1 MEILQAPEG
10 DVAAEHVATLANRVW
25 CVLLLVLPGLGL
37 LFAAT
42 QLAPADA
49 DARPP
54 LIFFGVVLATL
65 GALGFVQQSKSRV
78 VLRADGVE
86 RWGLRGK
93 IWALRWNEMNE
104 LYYGVVKVRVGGLLG
119 LLLPALSTNVHIKLT
134 DPNGKKRRVPHN
146 LKGMDVLAERITEQQ
161 TTARFAEAHTRLD
174 HGEEVRFGKM
184 MALDKEKLSARK
196 LFGGMK
202 SCPLP
207 EIEKFTVQNGTLRI
221 RQRGK
226 MMNFASVMTMQIPNV
241 FLLLRLLDS
250 LLGKK
255 PPATGDNRDFAGDV
269 HVVA

>member
-10 DVAAEHVATLANRVW
+10 DVIAEHSATLANRIW
-25 CVLLLVLPGLGL
+25 SVLLLILPGLGL

-42 QLAPADA
+42 QLAPGDA

-54 LIFFGVVLATL
+54 LLVIGAVLL
-65 GALGFVQQSKSRV
+65 ALGGLAVVQQNKSRF

-93 IWALRWNEMNE
+93 IWALRWSEMSE
-104 LYYGVVKVRVGGLLG
+104 LHYGVVKVRVGGLLG

-161 TTARFAEAHTRLD
+161 TTAHFAAARARLD
-174 HGEEVRFGKM
+174 LGEEVRFGKV
-184 MALDKEKLSARK
+184 MALDKEKLSVRK

-202 SCPLP
+202 SCPLL
-207 EIEKFTVQNGTLRI
+207 EIEKFTVQNGALRV

-226 MMNFASVMTMQIPNV
+226 MMNFANIMTLQIPNV

-250 LLGKK
+250 LLGVK
-255 PPATGDNRDFAGDV
+255 PPATGDNRDFAGEA
-269 HVVA
+269 HVVV